1 MRTRRMLAAAAATGL
16 TAATLTIGISAAAS
30 ASTGGGCT
38 SRNGIEAC
46 ISADSTGV
54 KPDAYINALP
64 GGCESILLYVM
75 NDSTGDLAFQ
85 SWLSCATG
93 HYGPWHLSA
102 SNGTGYTTY
111 IEYTSKT
118 SGDSEEVI
126 SPNEVFSN

>member
-1 MRTRRMLAAAAATGL
+1 MLATAATGL
-16 TAATLTIGISAAAS
+16 TAAALIIGIPTAAS
-30 ASTGGGCT
+30 ASAGGGCT

-54 KPDAYINALP
+54 KPDAYINSLP
-64 GGCESILLYVM
+64 GGCKSILLYVM
-75 NDSTGDLAFQ
+75 NDSTGDLAYQ
-85 SWLSCATG
+85 TGLPCATG

-111 IEYTSKT
+111 IEYSSKT

-126 SPNEVFSN
+126 SPSEIFSK

>member
-1 MRTRRMLAAAAATGL
+1 MRTRRMLAAAATGL
-16 TAATLTIGISAAAS
+16 TAATLAIAIPAAAS

-75 NDSTGDLAFQ
+75 NDYTGDLVYQ
-85 SWLSCATG
+85 IWLPCATG

-102 SNGTGYTTY
+102 SNGTGYTTF
-111 IEYTSKT
+111 IEYSSKT
-118 SGDSEEVI
+118 SSDSEQVT
-126 SPNEVFSN
+126 SPNEVFSS

>member
-1 MRTRRMLAAAAATGL
+1 MRTRRMLATVATGL
-16 TAATLTIGISAAAS
+16 TAATLAIGIPAAAS

-54 KPDAYINALP
+54 KPDTYINALP
-64 GGCESILLYVM
+64 GGCASILLWVM
-75 NDSTGDLAFQ
+75 DDSTGDLFYQ
-85 SWLSCATG
+85 TGIPCATG
-93 HYGPWHLSA
+93 HYGPWQLSA

-111 IEYTSKT
+111 IEYTSKI
-118 SGDSEEVI
+118 SADNEEVI

>member
-1 MRTRRMLAAAAATGL
+1 MRTQRILATAATGL
-16 TAATLTIGISAAAS
+16 AAATITLGIPAAAS
-30 ASTGGGCT
+30 ASSGGGCG
-38 SRNGIEAC
+38 SKNGIEAC

-54 KPDAYINALP
+54 KPDAYVNALP
-64 GGCESILLYVM
+64 GGCSSILMYVM
-75 NDSTGDLAFQ
+75 NDNTGDLVWQ
-85 SWLSCATG
+85 TGLPCKTG
-93 HYGPWHLSA
+93 HAGPWHLPG